1 MKNIITFVNFPLETR
16 SFRKLF
22 KRSVIALLRA
32 IMKNRKKKIQM
43 LNNWKRQ
50 YKLWH
55 IHMVKYYIVINI
67 TNMWNASIHASIK
80 SLYEIMLAEI

>member
-1 MKNIITFVNFPLETR
+1 
-16 SFRKLF
+16 
-22 KRSVIALLRA
+22 
-32 IMKNRKKKIQM
+32 M